1 MPDNTRKESQLN
13 ECRDCALTVD
23 LSLYCREAILETA
36 YLFTGKYHVNVT
48 TTDEK
53 TATVRFVPKIPGLRQ
68 GDVAQ
73 DFMNE
78 LIDQQLRVR
87 LRRETADIQ
96 RMIIAE
102 AFAPLEKPKG

>member
-1 MPDNTRKESQLN
+1 
-13 ECRDCALTVD
+13 
-23 LSLYCREAILETA
+23 
-36 YLFTGKYHVNVT
+36 
-48 TTDEK
+48 
-53 TATVRFVPKIPGLRQ
+53 
-68 GDVAQ
+68 
-73 DFMNE
+73 MNE